1 MPPVT
6 VSRASLH
13 VAARRLPLGEYFLAI
28 WARRHFIHA
37 DSKARAFKVGSGT
50 FLGRA
55 WIIVDPLLQV
65 AIYSL
70 VFGVMLRVDRGI
82 DNFIGFLILGVIVFG
97 FFSKGINGAAGI
109 LDKYR
114 NLLDAFTFPAV
125 CALLSS
131 ISRQMMENLVPMFL
145 SLVVAT
151 LAQPDKG
158 ISVWAVLVIPLYFL
172 AHLFI
177 LGATLIVARAVDR
190 IPDLRNVVNV
200 CMRCL
205 FFLSGIF
212 YPISRFDS
220 HPVLHDLMVLNPI
233 YQFLNSFRLVVLDGK
248 PPTDFTMTYLLSW
261 TVGLLIFGGL
271 YFWRGEGSYG
281 RR

>member
-1 MPPVT
+1 MSSVT

-13 VAARRLPLGEYFLAI
+13 AAARRLPLWEYLFAI
-28 WARRHFIHA
+28 WARRHFIYA
-37 DSKARAFKVGSGT
+37 DSKARAFKIGSGT

-97 FFSKGINGAAGI
+97 FFSKGINGAAAI

-131 ISRQMMENLVPMFL
+131 ISRQLMENLVPMAL
-145 SLVVAT
+145 ALVVAVLT
-151 LAQPDKG
+151 QPEKG
-158 ISVWAVLVIPLYFL
+158 ISAWAVLVLPLYIL

-177 LGATLIVARAVDR
+177 LGATLVVARAVDR
-190 IPDLRNVVNV
+190 IPDLGNVINV

-205 FFLSGIF
+205 FFLSGVF

-220 HPVLHDLMVLNPI
+220 HTVLHSLMMLNPI
-233 YQFLNSFRLVVLDGK
+233 YQFLTSFRRVVLDAL
-248 PPTDFTMTYLLSW
+248 PPSGFTISYLFLW
-261 TVGLLIFGGL
+261 TAGLLIFGGL